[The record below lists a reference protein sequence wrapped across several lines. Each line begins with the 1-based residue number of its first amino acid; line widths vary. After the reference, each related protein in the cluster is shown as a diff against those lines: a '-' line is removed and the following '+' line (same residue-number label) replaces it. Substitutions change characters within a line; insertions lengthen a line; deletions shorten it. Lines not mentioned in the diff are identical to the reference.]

1 MLHDEKEMTDG
12 HDVYDA
18 PNIFK
23 AVNNQFQ
30 MIDFESRA
38 FMCLDNIVE
47 EQNTGIT
54 LSLISSDFNL
64 ILQRSYQ

>member
-23 AVNNQFQ
+23 AVTDQFQ
-30 MIDFESRA
+30 MIDLESG
-38 FMCLDNIVE
+38 
-47 EQNTGIT
+47 GIYT
-54 LSLISSDFNL
+54 FGKYF
-64 ILQRSYQ
+64 RVKK